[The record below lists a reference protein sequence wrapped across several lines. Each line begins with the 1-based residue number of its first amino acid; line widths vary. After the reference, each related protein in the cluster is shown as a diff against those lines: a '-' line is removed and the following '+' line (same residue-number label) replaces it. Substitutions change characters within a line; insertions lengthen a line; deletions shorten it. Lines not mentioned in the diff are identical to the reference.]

1 MDLLVGCESEENE
14 VEEYIWWEGDGR
26 GDGKWEAALEEELL
40 MIEHRRVV
48 SWGHECSCGW
58 VSCG

>member
-26 GDGKWEAALEEELL
+26 GDGKWEAALEEELNVVQ
-40 MIEHRRVV
+40 HRCVGF
-48 SWGHECSCGW
+48 WGH
-58 VSCG
+58 